1 MEQPNGHHS
10 LQIAVLLKAFFFF
23 LTLVPLLSPVPNSH
37 LLAPRG
43 YCS

>member
-10 LQIAVLLKAFFFF
+10 LQIAVLVKAFFF